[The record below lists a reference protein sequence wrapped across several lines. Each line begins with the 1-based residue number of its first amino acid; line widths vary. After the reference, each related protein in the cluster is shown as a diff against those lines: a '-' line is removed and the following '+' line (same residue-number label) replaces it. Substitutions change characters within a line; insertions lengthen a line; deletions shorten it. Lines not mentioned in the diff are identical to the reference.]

1 MSEKDGID
9 IDFDVPVDDR
19 YVLVSFSN
27 FSVPSIG
34 RYVEGNDGGGLFYCG
49 DTETSYISEGLIV
62 NGWMPLP
69 ECMED

>member
-1 MSEKDGID
+1 MSEKDWID

-34 RYVEGNDGGGLFYCG
+34 RYVESNDGGGIFY
-49 DTETSYISEGLIV
+49 
-62 NGWMPLP
+62 
-69 ECMED
+69 

>member
-1 MSEKDGID
+1 MSEEDWID

-34 RYVEGNDGGGLFYCG
+34 CMWKVMTEGESF
-49 DTETSYISEGLIV
+49 TAETQRPAISQKG
-62 NGWMPLP
+62 
-69 ECMED
+69 